1 MMRRNLTMYMYIK
14 QKNKREVIV
23 PLNYKIIEEY
33 ENKSFIMT
41 FFIFIM
47 DLCVKLYFV
56 IQGES

>member
-1 MMRRNLTMYMYIK
+1 MRRNLTMYMYIK

-23 PLNYKIIEEY
+23 PLNYKIIEEH